1 MSATPRM
8 RTKTRSSGSSR
19 LPSGGLYNDSLIAYN
34 TAMSSGTSQVMRV
47 SRNGQVSL
55 PAETRHRW
63 NAEQVLVVDL
73 GDHVVMRPLPEDPA
87 GALYGRYAGKGPTAA
102 QARRQA
108 RGEEAAVE
116 RRRTTR

>member
-1 MSATPRM
+1 MVKHDEAWPR
-8 RTKTRSSGSSR
+8 RSCAGR
-19 LPSGGLYNDSLIAYN
+19 AAGLYNEFLITYN
-34 TAMSSGTSQVMRV
+34 GRVPPGASQVMRI

-63 NAEQVLVVDL
+63 NAEQILVIDL

-87 GALYGRYAGKGPTAA
+87 GALYGRYAGTGPTAA

-108 RGEEAAVE
+108 RAEEAAAE
-116 RRRTTR
+116 RRRSTR